1 MPYLCRN
8 RLTLSKSNYIMA
20 SVIEQLTALL
30 QKNPTLVTQLTQIG
44 SIDEAVK
51 LVKSKG
57 LEIAKAE
64 LQEYMVKNLGNSL
77 ASGDAMK
84 NLAGGVAGNLLKG
97 MLGKK

>member
-1 MPYLCRN
+1 
-8 RLTLSKSNYIMA
+8 MA
-20 SVIEQLTALL
+20 SVIEQLAALL

-44 SIDEAVK
+44 NIDEAVK

-64 LQEYMVKNLGNSL
+64 LQQYMIKNLGSTL
-77 ASGDAMK
+77 TSGDAVK
-84 NLAGGVAGNLLKG
+84 NLAGGVAGDLLKG